1 MAGQH
6 SPGCHQVPA
15 QVSFVVALQRRRVVK
30 VSRPAMCTIPSF
42 CTLLLLSL
50 PQACNDTVHLPL
62 MHASLICMAACDQQ
76 VGSWQAPTLG
86 SP

>member
-1 MAGQH
+1 
-6 SPGCHQVPA
+6 
-15 QVSFVVALQRRRVVK
+15 
-30 VSRPAMCTIPSF
+30 MCTTSSF

-76 VGSWQAPTLG
+76 VGSWQAPTPGAASCHLLHIAPDKACILDRTNPMEHNLY
-86 SP
+86 SC